1 MITAMY
7 GDYMSEDAWAAL
19 VVIVL
24 GGAIALG
31 GLVAWAA
38 GRPERTKRDRRG
50 GGRRG

>member
-7 GDYMSEDAWAAL
+7 SEYPSPDAWAAL
-19 VVIVL
+19 VLTVGLGVL
-24 GGAIALG
+24 ALG

-38 GRPERTKRDRRG
+38 GRPERKRTRRG

>member
-1 MITAMY
+1 MIAAMY
-7 GDYMSEDAWAAL
+7 GDYPSPDAWAAL

-24 GGAIALG
+24 SAAMALG

-38 GRPERTKRDRRG
+38 GRPERKRTGR